1 MKVGEFL
8 LSRVF
13 STGMFMRDVSMNT
26 GIDQRL
32 LNNIVDGKREINADI
47 AKKLETVLG
56 VPAIVWMT
64 WQAVDELNKDKV

>member
-1 MKVGEFL
+1 MTVGEFL

-26 GIDQRL
+26 GVDQRL

-47 AKKLETVLG
+47 AKKLETLFG

-64 WQAVDELNKDKV
+64 WQTVDELNKDKV

>member
-1 MKVGEFL
+1 
-8 LSRVF
+8 
-13 STGMFMRDVSMNT
+13 MFMRDVSMNT

-64 WQAVDELNKDKV
+64 WQTVDELNKGKV

>member
-1 MKVGEFL
+1 
-8 LSRVF
+8 
-13 STGMFMRDVSMNT
+13 MFMRDVSMNT

-64 WQAVDELNKDKV
+64 WQTVDELNKDKV

>member
-1 MKVGEFL
+1 MTVGEFL

-47 AKKLETVLG
+47 AKKLETMLG

>member
-64 WQAVDELNKDKV
+64 WQTVDELNKGKV

>member
-1 MKVGEFL
+1 
-8 LSRVF
+8 
-13 STGMFMRDVSMNT
+13 MFMRDVSMNT

-47 AKKLETVLG
+47 AKKLETLLG

-64 WQAVDELNKDKV
+64 WQTVDELNKDKV

>member
-1 MKVGEFL
+1 MTVGEFL

-47 AKKLETVLG
+47 AKKLETLFG

-64 WQAVDELNKDKV
+64 WQTVDELNKDKV

>member
-1 MKVGEFL
+1 MTVGEFL

-32 LNNIVDGKREINADI
+32 LNNIVDGKRKINADI

-64 WQAVDELNKDKV
+64 WQTVDELNKDKV

>member
-1 MKVGEFL
+1 MTVGEFL

-64 WQAVDELNKDKV
+64 WQTVDELNKGKV

>member
-32 LNNIVDGKREINADI
+32 LNNIVDGKCEINADI

-64 WQAVDELNKDKV
+64 WQTVDELNKGKV

>member
-1 MKVGEFL
+1 MTVGEFL

-26 GIDQRL
+26 GIAPRL
-32 LNNIVDGKREINADI
+32 LNDIIDGKREINADI

-64 WQAVDELNKDKV
+64 WQTVDELNKDKV

>member
-1 MKVGEFL
+1 MTVGEFL

-47 AKKLETVLG
+47 AKKLETLLG

-64 WQAVDELNKDKV
+64 WQTVDELNKDKV

>member
-1 MKVGEFL
+1 MTVGEFL

-64 WQAVDELNKDKV
+64 WQTVDELNKDKV

>member
-1 MKVGEFL
+1 MTVGEFL